1 MELLGQRT
9 LATILIL
16 NGFPPPPPQRNV
28 AFIYPFNPFDSG
40 WAYLSIET
48 NGLYYDELQA
58 AGAGYL
64 EGQITADM
72 IWFAYP
78 KVI

>member
-16 NGFPPPPPQRNV
+16 NGSSPPPPHKEMKL
-28 AFIYPFNPFDSG
+28 NPFCSG

-64 EGQITADM
+64 EGQITSDM
-72 IWFAYP
+72 IWFANP